1 MSLNC
6 SLSVKIYSSLL
17 NFRWVSF
24 LVGGLTASKRLKSSI
39 YFAGFMTAE
48 ELKKLNH
55 LYSDFNKYWMP
66 LAWFANLA
74 SHARKEGRVK
84 DDIALRLLM
93 DVSVF
98 KHVNIMHMHNK
109 STLICY
115 TFFLFVRS

>member
-39 YFAGFMTAE
+39 CFAGFMTAE